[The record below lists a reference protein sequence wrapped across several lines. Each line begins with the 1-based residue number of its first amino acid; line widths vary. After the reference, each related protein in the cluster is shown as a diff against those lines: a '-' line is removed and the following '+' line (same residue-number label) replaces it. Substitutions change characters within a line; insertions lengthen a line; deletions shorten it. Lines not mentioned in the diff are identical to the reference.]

1 MPQAELLLP
10 STVRRGNCS
19 ACILRI
25 LTSTGRLCY
34 QMCWRLTISPSEA
47 AGQRGANVTAAKIDA
62 FLNKTTIDEADV
74 LNLTGVTRPLLL
86 KISSI
91 DFPDLVNITGLS
103 IRSGAIYQA

>member
-1 MPQAELLLP
+1 
-10 STVRRGNCS
+10 
-19 ACILRI
+19 
-25 LTSTGRLCY
+25 
-34 QMCWRLTISPSEA
+34 MCWRLTISPSEA